1 MESTAIEKIDVDQ
14 LTKNLKIDDYTAF
27 TAYLKEIWNDLY
39 SRVTENKN
47 DEKDKDK
54 EDKEK
59 EKEKEV
65 KVKGITKLIFDKY
78 FALPGIIG
86 DRFFRVLDSK
96 ENTVLSLT
104 DFVKGMR
111 TIFCGD
117 YEETLK
123 FVFDFYDLDR
133 DGLID
138 KEDIRVV
145 LSYITLAE
153 SPDVK
158 STGVNLSYKNRVTSQ
173 EELYKIL
180 QQCFENNNKMNFT
193 TFKKVIEN
201 VNSDLYLMIYL
212 FLLEN
217 KPFTKENI
225 KPYQTSDNKD
235 KNEKGAPKSPQ
246 GKLIASPSKNTNFS
260 PYHAFSRKRGRRITV
275 KSKNV
280 DYSKMIEMTGE
291 KKDPSKKDDIDYKRK
306 GRKRKTVQYEA
317 NIITLG
323 TMQDKGEQKID
334 QDRVK
339 DLTRKPKTKLS
350 SDIKEDE
357 VQIKPAFKQKIGT
370 KKLDSDKKINKD
382 DEDKKNNNGEED
394 EFDENDFDF
403 DDNSSDE
410 EFKESEEEEKEED
423 ILKCEGLLYKFVDN
437 KMRKLYF
444 KLVHKDLYFYKNKDD
459 KMHKGMH
466 NLNGLFLQEEK
477 PKNYNGVL
485 FYSFSVVYPSKT
497 RVYYCNNETEYK
509 TWISK
514 LKLATG
520 YTNLLDIYNVK
531 HKLGKGKF
539 GLVKLGENKKT
550 HQEVAIKIMNKKNM
564 DTSDLELVRTEIEIL
579 KICQHPNIIR
589 LYDVFENPDYIYI
602 IMEYCKGGDLF
613 GYLESRGFRI
623 PEDRVSKIMHKMCAG
638 VYYMHSYGIAHRD
651 LKPENVLMTS
661 LDDDSDIRI
670 LDFGLSKIVGPY
682 EKCDE
687 PYGTLTYCAPE
698 IILDEPYSKA
708 VDLWS
713 LGIMTYLMLSGR
725 LPFNSQDEN
734 EIARQVAYDDPD
746 FSRNP
751 VWGAISAEA
760 KDFVKRLLIKDP
772 FKRMNIKQALEHKF
786 INDYDS
792 ENITVKRKHSNDGS
806 KNFEIYSSTK
816 VHVDK

>member
-1 MESTAIEKIDVDQ
+1 MESSEIEKIDVDQ
-14 LTKNLKIDDYTAF
+14 LTKNLKIDDQAAF
-27 TAYLKEIWNDLY
+27 TSYLKEIWNDLY

-54 EDKEK
+54 DKEK
-59 EKEKEV
+59 TKEV
-65 KVKGITKLIFDKY
+65 NVKGISKLVFDKY
-78 FALPGIIG
+78 FTLPGIIG
-86 DRFFRVLDSK
+86 DRFFRVLDVK
-96 ENTVLSLT
+96 ECSVLSLN
-104 DFVKGMR
+104 DFVKGMK

-117 YEETLK
+117 YEETLR

-180 QQCFENNNKMNFT
+180 QQCFEKNNKMNFAN
-193 TFKKVIEN
+193 FKKVIEN

-217 KPFTKENI
+217 KPFSKENI
-225 KPYQTSDNKD
+225 KPYQTSDK
-235 KNEKGAPKSPQ
+235 KGKESPSPKSPK

-260 PYHAFSRKRGRRITV
+260 PYHQFNRKVRRRRTTV
-275 KSKNV
+275 VVKDV
-280 DYSKMIEMTGE
+280 DYSKIIQLQGE
-291 KKDPSKKDDIDYKRK
+291 KKAPPKKEDVSYKRK

-323 TMQDKGEQKID
+323 SLQEGEKKID
-334 QDRVK
+334 EDRVK
-339 DLTRKPKTKLS
+339 DLTRKPKKKLS
-350 SDIKEDE
+350 SDIKEEE

-370 KKLDSDKKINKD
+370 KKLDSDKKVDKEQENSDKNKERE
-382 DEDKKNNNGEED
+382 EDK
-394 EFDENDFDF
+394 EFDENDFDL
-403 DDNSSDE
+403 DDSDSSSEDE
-410 EFKESEEEEKEED
+410 SKENEEEEKEED
-423 ILKCEGLLYKFVDN
+423 ILKYEGLLYKFVDN

-444 KLVHKDLYFYKNKDD
+444 KLVHKDLYFYKNKED

-497 RVYYCNNETEYK
+497 RVYYCNNEKEYK

-514 LKLATG
+514 LKIATG
-520 YTNLLDIYNVK
+520 YTNLLDIYTVK

-539 GLVKLGENKKT
+539 GLVKLGENKIT

-564 DTSDLELVRTEIEIL
+564 DSSDLELVRTEIEIL

-613 GYLESRGFRI
+613 GYLETRGFRI
-623 PEDRVSKIMHKMCAG
+623 PEDRASKIMHKMCAA

-661 LDDDSDIRI
+661 LEDDSDIRI

-725 LPFNSQDEN
+725 LPFNSEDEN

-746 FSRNP
+746 FTRNP
-751 VWGAISAEA
+751 IWSMISSDA
-760 KDFVKRLLIKDP
+760 KDFVKRLLTKDP
-772 FKRMNIKQALEHKF
+772 FQRMKIKQALEHKF
-786 INDYDS
+786 ITNYDS
-792 ENITVKRKHSNDGS
+792 ENITVKRNDSNDGS
-806 KNFEIYSSTK
+806 KNFEFYSSTTK
-816 VHVDK
+816 IDK